1 MTSRTTARAL
11 GALVKDI
18 RLVVFDFDGVFT
30 DNTVLVFDD
39 GTEAVRCWR
48 GDGLGLRELRRLGI
62 DTFVLSMETNA
73 VVAQRCR
80 KLAVP
85 MIQGCEDKPTAL
97 AGLVAERGL
106 ELRQVAYVGN
116 DVNDLECLRMVGLPI
131 VVSDA
136 HPSVARAARWRTT
149 LPGGRG
155 AVREVCDMISTQRV
169 KQRVKQSRATMRS

>member
-1 MTSRTTARAL
+1 MTPRTKGRAL
-11 GALVKDI
+11 GALVREI

-39 GTEAVRCWR
+39 GTEAVSCWR

-62 DTFVLSMETNA
+62 ETFVLSMETNA

-85 MIQGCEDKPTAL
+85 MVQGCDDKPTAL
-97 AGLVAERGL
+97 ASLVADKGL
-106 ELRQVAYVGN
+106 ALHQVAYVGN
-116 DVNDLECLRMVGLPI
+116 DINDLECLHMVGLPI

-136 HPSVARAARWRTT
+136 HPLVVRAAKWRTT

-155 AVREVCDMISTQRV
+155 AVREVCDMITAQRA
-169 KQRVKQSRATMRS
+169 KQSPGKTRS

>member
-1 MTSRTTARAL
+1 MTTRSKARDL
-11 GALVKDI
+11 GALVRDI

-39 GTEAVRCWR
+39 GTEAVSCWR

-62 DTFVLSMETNA
+62 ETFVLSMETNA

-80 KLAVP
+80 KLSLP

-97 AGLVAERGL
+97 AALAAERGL
-106 ELRQVAYVGN
+106 SLSQIAYVGN
-116 DVNDLECLRMVGLPI
+116 DINDLECLRMVALPI

-136 HPSVARAARWRTT
+136 HASVLRAAKWRTT

-155 AVREVCDMISTQRV
+155 AVREVCDMIGAR
-169 KQRVKQSRATMRS
+169 RRAATRRIRAAARP